1 MRSLP
6 LGTGTKEEGGRLA
19 ALLSVVELAII
30 NGMDDARAPDVS
42 PSASRAQVGFR

>member
-19 ALLSVVELAII
+19 ALLSVVELA
-30 NGMDDARAPDVS
+30 NY
-42 PSASRAQVGFR
+42 